1 MRFAIFDSIEE
12 IGLNLAVLQHA
23 KASAVWLKQ
32 RKQKIVRA
40 KQQKK

>member
-1 MRFAIFDSIEE
+1 MVFCSVGE
-12 IGLNLAVLQHA
+12 ISLNLAVLEHA
-23 KASAVWLKQ
+23 KASAVLLKQ